1 MAFSLIR
8 PMFYLQ
14 DHDGKKAG
22 QPVGRMPPVHRSM
35 YKRLAASKVIGI
47 AQDLVALEGSKEEAP
62 VAVDAPVVKEE
73 APKEPTPEVK
83 DEVVE
88 EVKEEEAPVE
98 EVKVKV
104 KSTKKSNK
112 RGK

>member
-22 QPVGRMPPVHRSM
+22 QPVGRIPPVHRSM
-35 YKRLAASKVIGI
+35 YKGLAANKVIGI
-47 AQDLVALEGSKEEAP
+47 SQDLVALEGSKEEAP

>member
-1 MAFSLIR
+1 MAFSLLR

-14 DHDGKKAG
+14 DHKGKKAG
-22 QPVGRMPPVHRSM
+22 QPVGRMPPIDRSM
-35 YKRLAASKVIGI
+35 YKRMAASKIIGI
-47 AQDLVALEGSKEEAP
+47 AQDLTALEGSAP
-62 VAVDAPVVKEE
+62 AVVDTPVVEEE